1 MYLIELKVINLIVN
15 PMKKSDIPE
24 GIYIAKFTTY
34 INSYVLSINGDYFSS
49 KINEFDTIT
58 SILFLKGIK
67 LKDELF
73 SFSKISEDV
82 YDLIKKYFITTSHN
96 QNYKSAAIVIES
108 KTIRVSYDTN

>member
-1 MYLIELKVINLIVN
+1 MYLIELKVINLIAN

-34 INSYVLSINGDYFSS
+34 FNSYVLGINGEYFSS

-58 SILFLKGIK
+58 SILFLKGVI

-73 SFSKISEDV
+73 AFSKISEEV
-82 YDLIKKYFITTSHN
+82 YDLIKKYFITTSHS
-96 QNYKSAAIVIES
+96 QIKSAAIVIES